1 MEKTYF
7 YFYKPSVYP
16 LHQNRSDQY
25 LEKFRRSIF
34 LKLKYKNFKVVKINI
49 TEALYF
55 KYKYTIKIFPHQ
67 PKKNCQLIQKLKK
80 VK

>member
-55 KYKYTIKIFPHQ
+55 KYKYTIKMFPHQ
-67 PKKNCQLIQKLKK
+67 PKKKLSAYIKTEK
-80 VK
+80 S